1 MRDTEAPLAH
11 ISPITLPYSRARVAR
26 PVLNVTSELSVMTM
40 RPTLTR
46 MRQTAAMLLP
56 AFMLAACSTSDAKS
70 GSQSSSGDVSRGAA
84 WSPATLTEVNGIP
97 VAALRAAIVQRLAA
111 KRPDALG
118 EEAWSHTRRLYK
130 RYGETP
136 LWLSKDGL
144 EKDRAGALTNAVL
157 DASADALKLDD
168 YPIADLAN
176 ALAALRRTPRP
187 TAEQLADADVLLTGT
202 YAALGEDLLTG
213 QVDPKSIAQSWHID
227 PQDEN
232 VDSALARTLGQ
243 MPLGKAINAMRP
255 QNEDYAGLQK
265 ELARFR
271 AVVAKGGWA
280 KIPAGK
286 ALKMGDSD
294 SPRRLATL
302 RARLAAEGIAAA
314 PPPATSSSASAANV
328 FDASLAAAVAQF
340 QARHGI
346 AVDSA
351 LGTETLNSLNVPA
364 QYRLGQIAANL
375 ERQRWMPRALG
386 SRYVVVNVPAF
397 HLEAFDKGE
406 KALEMKV
413 IVGQE
418 YEDKATPVFSDS
430 METVV
435 FRPYWNIT
443 PDIQAKEIE
452 PKIASNP
459 GYLESEN
466 LEYYKDGGATR
477 IRQKPGGKNALGLV
491 KFLFPND
498 FNIYLHD
505 TPNHALFDKDVR
517 AFSHGCIRIEKPAEL
532 AQWVLGWDAGRVQ
545 QAMEQGSDNNAVKLP
560 RKLPVYITYGTAYM
574 RDGLLFFGNDLY
586 HRDDKLVSASA
597 DGALPSARA
606 VQALEALK
614 RIATG

>member
-1 MRDTEAPLAH
+1 
-11 ISPITLPYSRARVAR
+11 
-26 PVLNVTSELSVMTM
+26 VTSELNVMT
-40 RPTLTR
+40 RNPTMTR
-46 MRQTAAMLLP
+46 ILQTAAMLLP
-56 AFMLAACSTSDAKS
+56 AFMLAACSTGDSKNGTQTS
-70 GSQSSSGDVSRGAA
+70 GGDVSRGVA
-84 WSPATLTEVNGIP
+84 WSPANLTEVNGVP
-97 VAALRAAIVQRLAA
+97 VAALRAAIGQRLAG

-118 EEAWSHTRRLYK
+118 EEAWAHTGRLYK

-157 DASADALKLDD
+157 NASSDALKLDD

-176 ALAALRRTPRP
+176 ALATLRRVARP
-187 TAEQLADADVLLTGT
+187 TAEQLADADVLLTGI

-232 VDSALARTLGQ
+232 VDSALVRTLGK
-243 MPLGKAINAMRP
+243 MPLDKAINAMRP

-265 ELARFR
+265 ELTRFR

-286 ALKMGDSD
+286 ALKAGDTD
-294 SPRRLATL
+294 SPQRLAAL
-302 RARLAAEGIAAA
+302 RARLAAEGITAAAA
-314 PPPATSSSASAANV
+314 PASGSTASPANV

-351 LGTETLNSLNVPA
+351 LGAETLNSLNVPA
-364 QYRLGQIAANL
+364 AYRLGQIAANL
-375 ERQRWMPRALG
+375 ERQRWMPRSLG
-386 SRYVVVNVPAF
+386 TRYVEVNVPAF

-406 KALEMKV
+406 KALEMRV

-466 LEYYKDGGATR
+466 LEYYKDGDATR

-505 TPNHALFDKDVR
+505 TPNHALFEKDVR
-517 AFSHGCIRIEKPAEL
+517 AFSHGCIRVEKPAEL
-532 AQWVLGWDAGRVQ
+532 AQWVLGWDATRVQ
-545 QAMEQGSDNNAVKLP
+545 QAMEQGSDNSSVKLP

-574 RDGLLFFGNDLY
+574 RDGQLFFGNDLY
-586 HRDDKLVSASA
+586 HRDDKLVNASA